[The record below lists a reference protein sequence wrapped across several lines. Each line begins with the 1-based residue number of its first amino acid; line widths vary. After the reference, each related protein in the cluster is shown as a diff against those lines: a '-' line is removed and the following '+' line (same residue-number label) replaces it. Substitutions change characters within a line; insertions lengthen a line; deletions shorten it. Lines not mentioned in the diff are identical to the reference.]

1 MPESSSL
8 DRLKSSLQAIVR
20 TFADSP
26 LDYKAMYP
34 AKVVSQSG
42 NQLELLPDDTRIP
55 PLSNVP
61 MRLGVPGITAT
72 VAPGSRVL
80 LGWAAGDPQKP
91 VATLWESSSVTSL
104 NISATT
110 ITLNGGVANV
120 ARAGVDTAGPWT
132 IVGGNPSVKA

>member
-1 MPESSSL
+1 
-8 DRLKSSLQAIVR
+8 
-20 TFADSP
+20 
-26 LDYKAMYP
+26 MYP